1 MKGSRPLALALIVL
15 AVIFA
20 IAAVFFF
27 TVKTTFL
34 AGGAHPALHWKHA
47 IVFTVLAVLSLVAA
61 NFARPKAAVR

>member
-1 MKGSRPLALALIVL
+1 MKGSQPLALALVVL

-47 IVFTVLAVLSLVAA
+47 IVFTVLAVLSLIAA
-61 NFARPKAAVR
+61 NFARPKAVAR

>member
-1 MKGSRPLALALIVL
+1 MKGSQPLALGLVVL

-34 AGGAHPALHWKHA
+34 AGGAHPELHWKHA
-47 IVFTVLAVLSLVAA
+47 VVFTVLAVLSLVAA
-61 NFARPKAAVR
+61 NFARPKAAAR